1 MSRYVVIKGIQTQDF
16 SITTYTVLM
25 SLERKS
31 ISYLSVSE
39 CNCSPDG
46 STSLQ
51 CNTNGRCTC
60 KYGFGGDK
68 CLPCPSSVTCTLT
81 ISDLYFDHHS
91 VCYGEIC
98 LEVEGDLFAWATDG
112 RSKKT
117 VEFYSC
123 DNANPGSL
131 VVNGTKPYDYSPF
144 CTKTGLLLHCTAED
158 TTSPWHNFVSDGIN
172 WSSNDGKPICVSNPA
187 EFIVVG
193 QGLQWLRDLVEAGAK
208 DIWVEAKEVSLVGT
222 PPLPQ

>member
-1 MSRYVVIKGIQTQDF
+1 M
-16 SITTYTVLM
+16 
-25 SLERKS
+25 
-31 ISYLSVSE
+31 
-39 CNCSPDG
+39 
-46 STSLQ
+46 Q
-51 CNTNGRCTC
+51 CDTNGDCTCKNGFTGSKCDEC

>member
-1 MSRYVVIKGIQTQDF
+1 M
-16 SITTYTVLM
+16 
-25 SLERKS
+25 
-31 ISYLSVSE
+31 
-39 CNCSPDG
+39 
-46 STSLQ
+46 Q
-51 CNTNGRCTC
+51 CDTNGDCTCKNGFTGSKCDEC

-68 CLPCPSSVTCTLT
+68 CLPCPSSVTCSLT
-81 ISDLYFDHHS
+81 IDNIVNS

-98 LEVEGDLFAWATDG
+98 LELEGDLIRWE
-112 RSKKT
+112 SKKT

-187 EFIVVG
+187 EFIVNG
-193 QGLQWLRDLVEAGAK
+193 QELQWLRDLVEAGAK

>member
-16 SITTYTVLM
+16 SITTHTVLL

-68 CLPCPSSVTCTLT
+68 CLPCPSSVTCSLT
-81 ISDLYFDHHS
+81 IDNIVNS

-98 LEVEGDLFAWATDG
+98 LELEGDLIRWE
-112 RSKKT
+112 SKKT

-187 EFIVVG
+187 EFIVNG
-193 QGLQWLRDLVEAGAK
+193 QELQWLRDLVEAGAK

>member
-1 MSRYVVIKGIQTQDF
+1 
-16 SITTYTVLM
+16 M

-68 CLPCPSSVTCTLT
+68 CLPCPSSVTCSLT
-81 ISDLYFDHHS
+81 IDNIVNS

-98 LEVEGDLFAWATDG
+98 LELEGDLFSFI
-112 RSKKT
+112 SKKT

-187 EFIVVG
+187 EFIVNG
-193 QGLQWLRDLVEAGAK
+193 QELQWLRDLVEAGAK